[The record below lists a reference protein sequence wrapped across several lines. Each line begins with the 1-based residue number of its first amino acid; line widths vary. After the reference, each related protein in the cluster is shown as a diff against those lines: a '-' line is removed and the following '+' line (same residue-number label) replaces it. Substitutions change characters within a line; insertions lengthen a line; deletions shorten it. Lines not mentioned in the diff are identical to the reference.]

1 MTRIARGRRGESIS
15 LGSIALIFTA
25 LTYTALTFTAL
36 TVVTSALT
44 TPAFAQEVATPAVD
58 PSDSAA
64 ADEGEARS
72 EGPRLPERD
81 YGRFESL
88 FGTTFSPDGDWL
100 CYSVRR
106 VDGTYELR
114 LHDRRGDEEPMIL
127 ECGSRGTFSDDG
139 TWFAYSIGVSPEEE
153 EKLEKQ
159 KKPVRNQL
167 GLIDLSSGEK
177 TEIDEIA
184 SFDFSADG
192 RAIVMRAYGK
202 PGAEGGNDVV
212 VRDLANGSDLHFGQV
227 TEDRWSDV
235 GSWLAMCVEVP
246 GGKGNAVR
254 LYEVDSGVIRVLES
268 SDKNY
273 RGLSWRE
280 DALDLAVLREHEH
293 EKEED
298 ASHDILAWTG
308 VDDRGATQRTF
319 AHLEREAFPGD
330 FYVARERSLEWG
342 AGGTSVFFGIREWKN
357 KPANLEKKDDDGDDE
372 NEGDA
377 DDEGDESESDDQS
390 PQEPAP
396 DDDASPDEPSPS
408 SDDEDGEAKDDEEPK
423 GSGKKRKGK
432 KDEGD
437 KESAKKERKSL
448 RESLTEAPGVE
459 VWHPE
464 DIEIMP
470 LQKRRARFERN
481 RTYLAA
487 WCLDCDGFQQLG
499 SDFIEDVSPQDEGLF
514 VVGTDNTPYEDL
526 RMFGPTLVDIYAIN
540 HDTGERVMVEER
552 NKYRYGSSPGGRYY
566 LYFQDRGYWVYDTW
580 TATKRNLTEAIQ
592 ESFVNDDVSTLT
604 DEKPPYGVAGWAADD
619 SFVVIYDEY
628 DLWRFEADGS
638 VARRLTNGY
647 EDEIRHRYARVG
659 EREEWDFAPERPVYL
674 SLYGETTKKS
684 GYARLS
690 WDSGEV
696 ERLVYD
702 DARFGGLERAERAP
716 VFVYRRESFADS
728 PDFFVVD
735 ETFEDPEQISNSNP
749 FQEEYFTGRSELIDY
764 VSDRGEP
771 LQGALYYPSDYVPGE
786 RYPMIVYIYEEL
798 SQNIHRYVV
807 PSERDPYNAR
817 VFTSQGYFVLMPD
830 IVYRPQ
836 NPGLSAVECVEP
848 AVRKVIETGQIDP
861 DRVGLVGH
869 SWGAYQ
875 TSFIVTQSKLFAAGV
890 AGAPLTN
897 MISMSTGVYWNS
909 GQTNAWIFHESQGRM
924 DQPFWRDVDTYIDNS
939 PIFHLD
945 ELRAPLL
952 IAFGTEDG
960 AVDWHQGVEM
970 YNAARMAGKPVVMVV
985 YEGENHGLRQKPN
998 QVDYHYR
1005 VREWFDHHLKGND
1018 APSWIVEGETF
1029 LEREDLNK
1037 AIEKKNGKSKRPG
1050 RVRP

>member
-1 MTRIARGRRGESIS
+1 MTRIARGRWGESIS
-15 LGSIALIFTA
+15 LGSFA
-25 LTYTALTFTAL
+25 LTLVVLTLTSL
-36 TVVTSALT
+36 TVVTTVFTAPAMAQDEETPSA
-44 TPAFAQEVATPAVD
+44 Q

-64 ADEGEARS
+64 ADEGDSEAS
-72 EGPRLPERD
+72 GPRLAERD
-81 YGRFESL
+81 YGRFETL
-88 FGTTFSPDGDWL
+88 FGTTFSPNGDWL

-114 LHDRRGDEEPMIL
+114 LHDRRGDDEPMVL
-127 ECGSRGTFSDDG
+127 ECGSRATFSDDG

-153 EKLEKQ
+153 EKLEKA
-159 KKPVRNQL
+159 KKPVRNKL

-177 TEIDEIA
+177 SEIDEIA
-184 SFDFSADG
+184 SFDFSANG

-202 PGAEGGNDVV
+202 PGEEGGNDIV
-212 VRDLANGSDLHFGQV
+212 VRDLATGADLHFGQV

-254 LYEVDSGVIRVLES
+254 LYEVDSGVLRVLDS
-268 SDKNY
+268 SDRNY
-273 RGLSWRE
+273 RGLTWRE
-280 DALDLAVLREHEH
+280 DALDLAVFREHEH

-298 ASHDILAWTG
+298 ASHDILAWRG
-308 VDDRGATQRTF
+308 VDDRGATQRRF

-330 FYVARERSLEWG
+330 YFVAREQSLEWG
-342 AGGTSVFFGIREWKN
+342 ADGTSIFFGIREWKN
-357 KPANLEKKDDDGDDE
+357 KPANLEKKDDD
-372 NEGDA
+372 EGDA
-377 DDEGDESESDDQS
+377 EDEAEKPEPDEESS
-390 PQEPAP
+390 
-396 DDDASPDEPSPS
+396 DEPSPPADDAEGAA
-408 SDDEDGEAKDDEEPK
+408 DDEKSDADAQEDGDA
-423 GSGKKRKGK
+423 KGK
-432 KDEGD
+432 AA
-437 KESAKKERKSL
+437 KEKGKEKQEKERKSL

-487 WCLDCDGFQQLG
+487 WCLGCDGFQQLG

-514 VVGTDNTPYEDL
+514 VVGTDNTPYEHL

-540 HDTGERVMVEER
+540 HDTGERVLIEER

-566 LYFQDRGYWVYDTW
+566 LYFQDRAFWVYDTW
-580 TATKRNLTEAIQ
+580 TATKRNLTGPIE
-592 ESFVNDDVSTLT
+592 ESFVNDEVSTLT

-619 SFVVIYDEY
+619 SFVVIYDEF

-638 VARRLTNGY
+638 AARRLTSGY
-647 EDEIRHRYARVG
+647 EDEVRHRYARVG

-674 SLYGETTKKS
+674 SLFGERTKKS

-690 WDSGEV
+690 WESGEV
-696 ERLVYD
+696 ERLLYD

-716 VFVYRRESFADS
+716 VFVYRRESFSDS
-728 PDFFVVD
+728 PDFFVVGESFD
-735 ETFEDPEQISNSNP
+735 EPTQISNSNP
-749 FQEEYFTGRSELIDY
+749 FQEEYFTGRSELIDF

-771 LQGALYYPSDYVPGE
+771 LQGALYYPTDYVPGE

-945 ELRAPLL
+945 DLRAPLL

-1005 VREWFDHHLKGND
+1005 VREWFDHHLKGKE
-1018 APSWIVEGETF
+1018 APSWIVEGESF
-1029 LEREDLNK
+1029 LEREDLNE
-1037 AIEKKNGKSKRPG
+1037 AIEKKNGKPKRPG